1 MSRFDNTDIN
11 FVEDLI
17 AATRNF
23 IPDII
28 LKKHKVDEKANVDD
42 IIKKKQSIIITRD
55 RYPEIFEV
63 FPKNIKNKLD
73 SKEIDDSIK
82 YENMESFI
90 ENEKIYKGYNLIE
103 YHGTY
108 DYWFITGCFIY
119 LMNKFNPD
127 SFYMN
132 FYNIENMKNNIFSK
146 ILMKEPAD
154 IPRFKYLDNLKSL
167 DINYSVFK
175 EKAYRITDCQNISVY
190 CLFLN
195 LPYDFYK
202 NLKDMDY
209 DIYYDFQEKEFCLS
223 GTRYVDYIDL
233 INDIAENGIRNPL
246 YMKIKN
252 GNIVDLQSSHGK
264 LMIAKML
271 QLPSIP
277 VCLYFTANQTAPY
290 ENLFLDNR
298 NKDIINN
305 ICDPYFKFE
314 Q

>member
-1 MSRFDNTDIN
+1 MSRFDDTDIN
-11 FVEDLI
+11 FVEDL
-17 AATRNF
+17 TVTTKNF
-23 IPDII
+23 IPNMI
-28 LKKHKVDEKANVDD
+28 LKKHRVDENATVDD

-55 RYPEIFEV
+55 RYPEV
-63 FPKNIKNKLD
+63 FGFFPENIKSKLY
-73 SKEIDDSIK
+73 SGEIDDSIK
-82 YENMESFI
+82 YKDMESFI

-132 FYNIENMKNNIFSK
+132 FYNIENMKNNMFSEM
-146 ILMKEPAD
+146 LEEEPRE
-154 IPRFKYLDNLKSL
+154 IPHFRYLNNLKSL
-167 DINYSVFK
+167 DINYSIFK
-175 EKAYRITDCQNISVY
+175 EKVYRIIDCQNITVY
-190 CLFLN
+190 CLFLD

-209 DIYYDFQEKEFCLS
+209 DIYYDFQEKEFYLS
-223 GTRYVDYIDL
+223 GTKYTEYIDL
-233 INDIAENGIRNPL
+233 INDIAENGIKDPL
-246 YMKIKN
+246 YMKIKS

-290 ENLFLDNR
+290 ENLFLDCEDKDLINR
-298 NKDIINN
+298 
-305 ICDPYFKFE
+305 ICNPYFKFE
-314 Q
+314 K

>member
-1 MSRFDNTDIN
+1 MSRFDDTDMN

-17 AATRNF
+17 DATKGF

-28 LKKHKVDEKANVDD
+28 LGKHKISENVNVDE
-42 IIKKKQSIIITRD
+42 IIKKKQSILITRD
-55 RYPEIFEV
+55 KYPEV
-63 FPKNIKNKLD
+63 FKLLPENIKSKLY
-73 SKEIDDSIK
+73 SGEIDDSLK
-82 YENMESFI
+82 YENIKSFI
-90 ENEKIYKGYNLIE
+90 EKEKINKGYNLIE

-108 DYWFITGCFIY
+108 NYWFATGCFIY

-132 FYNIENMKNNIFSK
+132 FYNIENMEKNIFSK
-146 ILMKEPAD
+146 MLMKEPAD
-154 IPRFKYLDNLKSL
+154 IPHFEYLKNLKSMN
-167 DINYSVFK
+167 INFSIFK
-175 EKAYRITDCQNISVY
+175 NKVYRIIDCQNIIVY
-190 CLFLN
+190 CLFLD

-209 DIYYDFQEKEFCLS
+209 DIYYDFQEKEFYLS
-223 GTRYVDYIDL
+223 GTKYAEYIDL
-233 INDIAENGIRNPL
+233 INDIAENGIRDPL

-277 VCLYFTANQTAPY
+277 VCLYLIANQTAPY
-290 ENLFLDNR
+290 ENLFLDNGD
-298 NKDIINN
+298 KDLINR
-305 ICDPYFKFE
+305 ICNPYFKFE